1 MPATKSET
9 AEGLAVVTDE
19 WTIVWNNQT
28 IDLTSKQALKHRCS
42 VGIAHLHGRG
52 TGDGLPY
59 SDLFVVL
66 TDGTLIVADAP
77 ASNQPLNDVH
87 VFTDDAQHFAL
98 GASAPFDDVIGTV
111 FVQQDDGSF
120 YAVVSRTL
128 APLTRTPFTSS
139 TETNSGKRGAGSAG
153 PAPLRDT
160 WLEARYPWGRFRADP
175 GGPPGVVALTIT

>member
-1 MPATKSET
+1 MEQPDDRPDQQAGPQ
-9 AEGLAVVTDE
+9 AHGALLGDPHICTDGVPE
-19 WTIVWNNQT
+19 MDFPTPT
-28 IDLTSKQALKHRCS
+28 CS
-42 VGIAHLHGRG
+42 
-52 TGDGLPY
+52 
-59 SDLFVVL
+59 FVL
-66 TDGTLIVADAP
+66 TDGTLIVADAS

-111 FVQQDDGSF
+111 FVQQDNGTSTPWCL
-120 YAVVSRTL
+120 ATL

-175 GGPPGVVALTIT
+175 GGPPVVVALTIT